1 MMTAEEIEYLKE
13 QLGVDDDWDLDVPE
27 EDLIGEEI
35 KSLEQVNL

>member
-27 EDLIGEEI
+27 EDLIREEI